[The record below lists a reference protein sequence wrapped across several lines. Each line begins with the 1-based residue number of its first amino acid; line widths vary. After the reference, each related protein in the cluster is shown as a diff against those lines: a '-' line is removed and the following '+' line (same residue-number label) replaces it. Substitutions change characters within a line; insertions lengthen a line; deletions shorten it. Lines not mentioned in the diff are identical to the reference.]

1 MKKFIGLTLVSLGLL
16 TVAPA
21 VGFADSQ
28 MSVHGQRRVAAHSQ
42 ATRGKAHAN
51 KWRRWQH
58 EKGLPATAVPEL
70 DPGAAGQGLALLLA
84 ATALLI
90 ERRRTARA

>member
-1 MKKFIGLTLVSLGLL
+1 MKKFIGLAVVSLGLL
-16 TVAPA
+16 AAAPA

-28 MSVHGQRRVAAHSQ
+28 ASVHGQRRVAAHHQ
-42 ATRGKAHAN
+42 ARGKAHAN